1 MIFEEKS
8 TSNYTIDKGL
18 NIGGWIFCW
27 PFYAVCITTVY
38 DNFLVEFFFKG
49 QFSCRIFFKD
59 NFLVEFFYFFI
70 KYRVYS
76 FASIS

>member
-1 MIFEEKS
+1 MIFVEKS

-38 DNFLVEFFFKG
+38 DNFLVEFFFK
-49 QFSCRIFFKD
+49 D
-59 NFLVEFFYFFI
+59 NFLVEFFLKTIFL
-70 KYRVYS
+70 
-76 FASIS
+76 